1 MKNWEIKDRTYQL
14 AGSRTTPWVKIQS
27 KSNKRRTLLWF
38 DEDKGSNKELRYS
51 TNQKSIFVEDQD
63 GHVSLSNAHIVF
75 EDGFLHVPKNNQNL
89 QLLLSIY
96 HPDAGKKWNELNPE
110 AKAKDDVN
118 YIELELDALNLVT
131 ELEEE
136 ALIAI
141 LRTEYGS
148 GVSQY
153 TPSQIKRLGFTLAK
167 KNPKLF
173 IELAADEDVQLR
185 NFANMAV
192 ELGLIRL
199 DDNNTVFKYSSNGRK
214 IFTVPFDQHPYQA
227 LAQYFKTDEG
237 AELYKALEKKMK

>member
-14 AGSRTTPWVKIQS
+14 AGGRKTPWVKVQS

-38 DEDKGSNKELRYS
+38 DEDKGSQKELRYS
-51 TNQKSIFVEDQD
+51 TNQNSLFVEEQD
-63 GHVSLSNAHIVF
+63 GHVNLSNAHVIF
-75 EDGFLHVPKNNQNL
+75 EDGYLFVPRTKQTL

-96 HPDAGKKWNELNPE
+96 HPDAGKKWKELNPE
-110 AKAKDDVN
+110 AKAKSDVSN
-118 YIELELDALNLVT
+118 IELELDALNLVT

-148 GVSQY
+148 SVSKY
-153 TPSQIKRLGFTLAK
+153 TPAQVKRLGFTFAK
-167 KNPKLF
+167 SNPKLF